1 MNTQELKA
9 KFAEIDDQIKDL
21 RQQKDCLRKLT
32 GRARATDLLRIHEEV
47 ETSWAKPLKDLLNGV
62 KVTVNSV
69 TEGVKWRQFL
79 LTKHELPIS
88 FSEEFIEGEEYDQY
102 SSGGVSSYIK
112 YTFWFDDACG
122 QEPYGQ
128 FSIYNL

>member
-21 RQQKDCLRKLT
+21 RQQKDYLRKLT
-32 GRARATDLLRIHEEV
+32 GRTRATDLLRIHEEV

-62 KVTVNSV
+62 KVTVNGV

-102 SSGGVSSYIK
+102 GYGGVSSYIK
-112 YTFWFDDACG
+112 YTFWFDDTCQ